1 MTNKLINYLLLFCFG
16 QSLFG
21 ADITLSSDIST
32 DTTLSADNDYILE
45 KPIYV
50 INDATLTIEPGTT
63 IYGTQNTAAGTFGS
77 LVITRGA
84 KIIASGTAS
93 QPIVFT
99 SLNERD
105 NPGALDLETSAEW
118 GGLIILGKAV
128 LNDAGN
134 IYLDPSN
141 TSTPPTREIEGFPA
155 GSSSYLLYGGI
166 DDEDNSGV
174 LRYVSIRYGG
184 YEFAPDEEINGL
196 TLGAVGSGTTIEYVE
211 VYNNADDGIEFF
223 GGTVNTKYMVMA
235 YNEDESFDI
244 DEGYRGKGQFWFALQ
259 KDIGNGSDYG
269 GEHDGGNS
277 PDKTLAPFA
286 HPTVYNATWIGTSA
300 QGAFR
305 LKENFG
311 GEYHN
316 SIFTNFKYAFRVDDA
331 VDPTQNIAKQIA
343 DGNLKYNNNIFWN
356 LADYDGS
363 TSSLT
368 KDGDANELALYA
380 QTGNAYINP
389 FIRGISYTANSGLDP
404 RPYTDSFAGLS
415 STTRS
420 ALPSSDSFF
429 VTANYHGAFDPSAS
443 GTWMDGWSKI
453 AEDSHIGSINTTT
466 SDQDGDGL
474 TFSDEVAAGTDPN
487 DADTDNDGT
496 NDSAD
501 SFPTRWLPTWR
512 YDDDCSNS
520 KGNFYQ
526 CDGNPIRLDGCRS

>member
-1 MTNKLINYLLLFCFG
+1 MIKKLLRLALFLGFSINAFAG
-16 QSLFG
+16 
-21 ADITLSSDIST
+21 DITVTSDISK
-32 DTTLSADNDYILE
+32 DTTWTADNEYILN
-45 KPIYV
+45 KVVYV
-50 INDATLTIEPGTT
+50 TSGATLTIEPGTT
-63 IYGTQNTAAGTFGS
+63 IYGTRDTVNSTFGS

-84 KIIASGTAS
+84 KIIAAGTPAK
-93 QPIVFT
+93 PIVFT
-99 SLNERD
+99 ALEEREDPGSLS
-105 NPGALDLETSAEW
+105 LTTSQKW

-134 IYLDPSN
+134 ITLDPTN
-141 TSTPPTREIEGFPA
+141 TTNPPEREIEGFPA
-155 GSSSYLLYGGI
+155 GSSDYIKYGGI
-166 DDEDNSGV
+166 DDTDNSGV

-196 TLGAVGSGTTIEYVE
+196 TLGAVGSGTTIEYIE
-211 VYNNADDGIEFF
+211 VYNNSDDGIEFF
-223 GGTVNTKYMVMA
+223 GGTVNTKYMIMA
-235 YNEDESFDI
+235 YNEDESFDM
-244 DEGYRGKGQFWFALQ
+244 DEGYRGKGQFWFAIQ
-259 KDIGNGSDYG
+259 KNIGNGSDYG

-286 HPTVYNATWIGTSA
+286 HPTVYNATWIGASDN
-300 QGAFR
+300 GAYR

-316 SIFTNFKYAFRVDDA
+316 SIYTNFKYAFRVDDA

-343 DGNLKYNNNIFWN
+343 DGNLKFNNNIFWN
-356 LADYDGS
+356 MADYDG
-363 TSSLT
+363 TTASLT

-404 RPYTDSFAGLS
+404 RPYTGGFAGLS

-429 VTANYHGAFDPSAS
+429 VTADYHGAFDPSAS
-443 GTWMDGWSKI
+443 GTWMDGWSKL

-474 TFSDEVAAGTDPN
+474 SFSAEVTAGTDPN
-487 DADTDNDGT
+487 DADTDNDGA

-501 SFPTRWLPTWR
+501 S
-512 YDDDCSNS
+512 
-520 KGNFYQ
+520 
-526 CDGNPIRLDGCRS
+526 

>member
-1 MTNKLINYLLLFCFG
+1 MKVS
-16 QSLFG
+16 SLFF
-21 ADITLSSDIST
+21 
-32 DTTLSADNDYILE
+32 IL
-45 KPIYV
+45 I
-50 INDATLTIEPGTT
+50 I
-63 IYGTQNTAAGTFGS
+63 AGTSLAYHQIFGDIPKAPALFKEWIATERLISKESSNWKIEKAS
-77 LVITRGA
+77 LEE
-84 KIIASGTAS
+84 
-93 QPIVFT
+93 
-99 SLNERD
+99 L
-105 NPGALDLETSAEW
+105 LE
-118 GGLIILGKAV
+118 
-128 LNDAGN
+128 
-134 IYLDPSN
+134 
-141 TSTPPTREIEGFPA
+141 
-155 GSSSYLLYGGI
+155 LL
-166 DDEDNSGV
+166 E
-174 LRYVSIRYGG
+174 
-184 YEFAPDEEINGL
+184 EEIQ
-196 TLGAVGSGTTIEYVE
+196 T
-211 VYNNADDGIEFF
+211 
-223 GGTVNTKYMVMA
+223 
-235 YNEDESFDI
+235 I
-244 DEGYRGKGQFWFALQ
+244 DEKL
-259 KDIGNGSDYG
+259 
-269 GEHDGGNS
+269 NS
-277 PDKTLAPFA
+277 
-286 HPTVYNATWIGTSA
+286 VE
-300 QGAFR
+300 
-305 LKENFG
+305 KENFG

-343 DGNLKYNNNIFWN
+343 DCNLKYNNNIFWN

-453 AEDSHIGSINTTT
+453 AEDSHIGSINTRT